1 MLYYY
6 LVRKLNNSEGRKYKL
21 ATKLCDRPEPTIG
34 MELSATSNRLHD
46 CLRKAGEHV
55 GLSQSYRGIM
65 FHLGHEDGLT
75 QLELAKRTNVSPP
88 TVSVTLQ
95 KMERAGL
102 LERRP
107 DENDQRSV
115 RVYLTEEGQALND
128 RIHSEF
134 YKVDMQLVEG
144 FSEDEKQ
151 MIRRIFAKMNQNLEG
166 MNL

>member
-1 MLYYY
+1 
-6 LVRKLNNSEGRKYKL
+6 
-21 ATKLCDRPEPTIG
+21 
-34 MELSATSNRLHD
+34 
-46 CLRKAGEHV
+46 
-55 GLSQSYRGIM
+55 
-65 FHLGHEDGLT
+65 
-75 QLELAKRTNVSPP
+75 
-88 TVSVTLQ
+88 
-95 KMERAGL
+95 
-102 LERRP
+102 